1 MTPIDGEPVA
11 RLPLVVG
18 GDGYVP
24 LHQQLVHQIRHLIT
38 NRVLVENDK
47 LPSVRAL
54 AQQLGIN
61 AGTVAVAYR
70 QLHAEGLIESRRGR
84 GTFVVELGDAAKR
97 LAHRHNALQLAIER
111 LLERADALGFD
122 TASVH
127 SGLVAQARRRRR
139 VPFVVVMHTLRAA
152 EKYARQVAADLPG
165 GMVAEPRWLTLEDLH
180 RGGKAVLTA
189 YETAHFTFTFASYVP
204 TAEARLAELGIES
217 EVVGITSQ
225 LTPTAAASLRALD
238 PLASY
243 CLVAEAAGISIG
255 LNVLARHSRLDLGR
269 ITLLTEHDPADALFA
284 AAPDLYIHTF
294 SAGPRLEELG
304 IPADRRL
311 ELRFSLSDEA
321 RRRVSQLFSHTGA
334 PTPVTQAADIILDA

>member
-1 MTPIDGEPVA
+1 MTPSEGDSA
-11 RLPLVVG
+11 TRLPLVVG

-47 LPSVRAL
+47 LPSVRRL
-54 AQQLGIN
+54 ARQLGIN

-84 GTFVVELGDAAKR
+84 GTFVAELGDAAKR
-97 LAHRHNALQLAIER
+97 FAHRHNALQLAIER
-111 LLERADALGFD
+111 LFERADALGFD
-122 TASVH
+122 AASVH
-127 SGLVAQARRRRR
+127 SGLVSQARRRRR
-139 VPFVVVMHTLRAA
+139 MPFVVAMHTLRAA
-152 EKYARQVAADLPG
+152 EKYARQVADELPG
-165 GMVAEPRWLTLEDLH
+165 GMAAEPYCLTLEDLR
-180 RGGKAVLTA
+180 RGGRAVLTA
-189 YETAHFTFTFASYVP
+189 YATAHFTFTFASYVP

-225 LTPTAAASLRALD
+225 LTPAAAASLRALD
-238 PLASY
+238 PRASY
-243 CLVAEAAGISIG
+243 CLVAEATGISIG

-269 ITLLTEHDPADALFA
+269 ITLLTEHDPPDTLFA

-294 SAGPRLEELG
+294 SAGPHLEELG
-304 IPADRRL
+304 IPEDRRL

-321 RRRVSQLFSHTGA
+321 RLRVSELFSPTSA
-334 PTPVTQAADIILDA
+334 PTPVARGADIILDA